1 MTRYQTK
8 LRTPLS
14 AEQAFAYMA
23 DLRNFA
29 EWDPGVRRVTQVE
42 GTGGGTGAVFDVT
55 LATKRE
61 NTLRYHT
68 AVFDPPHTSW

>member
-29 EWDPGVRRVTQVE
+29 EWDPGVRRVTQ
-42 GTGGGTGAVFDVT
+42 TFA
-55 LATKRE
+55 
-61 NTLRYHT
+61 
-68 AVFDPPHTSW
+68 